1 VKQWFICVVI
11 AFAFV
16 AGACQ
21 DDGGNPNDPSQ
32 VNIEFSASDLVV
44 GTGAQAANGNS
55 VSVHYELWLYNN
67 GGPES
72 KGTRVQGSR
81 DPGSSGP
88 FTFTLGLRQT
98 IPGFEQ
104 GVLGMR
110 VGGRRRIY
118 VPSQLGYGAQ
128 GAPQGGIPPNAA
140 LVFEV
145 ELLSVN

>member
-1 VKQWFICVVI
+1 VKQWLVCVVI
-11 AFAFV
+11 AFV
-16 AGACQ
+16 AVACN

-32 VNIEFSASDLVV
+32 VNIEFSATDLVV

-55 VSVHYELWLYNN
+55 VTVHYTLWLYNN

-72 KGTRVQGSR
+72 KGTKIDASR
-81 DPGSSGP
+81 DRGSP
-88 FTFTLGLRQT
+88 FSFTLGARQT
-98 IPGFEQ
+98 VPGFEQ
-104 GVLGMR
+104 GILGMR
-110 VGGRRRIY
+110 VGGSRRIY

-145 ELLSVN
+145 ELVSVN